1 MTVPKA
7 LRAIQFVL
15 PEWMFIYSGASLG
28 SVAIRVNISF
38 QPDEEPKGAHLLYGQ
53 APGWLTS
60 SRLEKPLP
68 QLSWHVRVTRASIVP
83 KHKLWLIQRTYTIHS
98 HAYLARSSSLFSFCL
113 GFLYTSLRQ
122 RLTRG
127 TAKRIVCLFFPNFY
141 SQMSKAWTQCG
152 VVTGLPIS
160 QWSTAIST
168 SERSCNLR
176 QKLALRQC

>member
-38 QPDEEPKGAHLLYGQ
+38 QPDEEQKGAHLLYGQ

-127 TAKRIVCLFFPNFY
+127 TAKRIVCLFFFRIFTVKCQKPGHSVELSLGY
-141 SQMSKAWTQCG
+141 PS
-152 VVTGLPIS
+152 
-160 QWSTAIST
+160 AIGPLLFQPQR
-168 SERSCNLR
+168 EVAIWDRSWP
-176 QKLALRQC
+176 